1 VSKERRE
8 IIYSVIIII
17 FIPVLFALNTVLL
30 TSRVRND
37 TNRTVKRNAD
47 QVNTI
52 IAESLRIPL
61 ELKNYKTVTSQIT
74 SVRTI

>member
-1 VSKERRE
+1 MSKERRE